1 MLRYIIG
8 GVALAATGYG
18 LKKYIDK
25 FDTHLSL
32 GDQIQSDAKDSDI
45 KDKHEMIFKS
55 FIDDNSLGSKVINL
69 MKPLIVFSYL

>member
-25 FDTHLSL
+25 FGTHLSL
-32 GDQIQSDAKDSDI
+32 GDQIQSDTKDPDI
-45 KDKHEMIFKS
+45 KDKHEMNFKALPT
-55 FIDDNSLGSKVINL
+55 IIL
-69 MKPLIVFSYL
+69 